1 MHLPRS
7 LSLVRPD
14 PPRVDRTTNDNDGG
28 GGPGAGTDYRA
39 SVWTAGFALNS
50 IQLKSDVGVHPGYPW
65 PETTPGSKL
74 VFMARTS
81 MLGAWQLCG
90 VEPNVTAYREHLA
103 LYKTKQRPIL
113 RGGAMYHVLPKPDG
127 VRTWAHAPRPQRLSL
142 RLSQP
147 LRCVAQVN
155 WDGFQFYHRGLKRG
169 SLLVFKPSPNVSS
182 SQVIRL
188 KGLDAAT
195 SYRLRFQDRT
205 AQSATKSG
213 AELMGAGL
221 NISGM
226 EGAFAS
232 EIVWVE

>member
-1 MHLPRS
+1 
-7 LSLVRPD
+7 LSC
-14 PPRVDRTTNDNDGG
+14 RTTNDNDGG
-28 GGPGAGTDYRA
+28 SGPGAGTDYRA

-65 PETTPGSKL
+65 PETTPGAKL
-74 VFMARTS
+74 AFMARTS

-113 RGGAMYHVLPKPDG
+113 RGGAMFHVLPKPDG
-127 VRTWAHAPRPQRLSL
+127 VRPCSPPKDL
-142 RLSQP
+142 RHHCLT
-147 LRCVAQVN
+147 LRCCPKVN
-155 WDGFQFYHRGLKRG
+155 WDGFQFHHRGLKRG